1 MWPAPCK
8 PILHSTWVHTQREG
22 RRRRRRCCPCVP
34 TTTTTTTTTTER
46 ADRKKGRAKRKE
58 AGLFLRK
65 RRRRSRK
72 RRERVELVDKLEQI
86 KGELLSTL
94 LLLPP
99 EKEASSGGKSSPGAH
114 STVPTGKKS
123 KDAGKKKRIE
133 RKKKK
138 MERRRVVWLL
148 LLLFL
153 TRDFSF
159 FSTQFVCVC
168 LPRETCNTVSSSSSA
183 KGSWQALKI
192 LFDSGIARIHLFIF
206 IPFFD
211 SPLDSTV
218 GFSSPFVI
226 ISIPRVGNRRTGRE
240 MIHRS

>member
-34 TTTTTTTTTTER
+34 TTTTTTTTTER

-72 RRERVELVDKLEQI
+72 RGERVELVDKLEQI

-123 KDAGKKKRIE
+123 KDAGKKKRNE
-133 RKKKK
+133 QKKKK
-138 MERRRVVWLL
+138 MERRTVVWLL

-168 LPRETCNTVSSSSSA
+168 LPRETCNTVSSSSSSA

-211 SPLDSTV
+211 SSLDSTV

>member
-34 TTTTTTTTTTER
+34 TTTTTTTTER

-72 RRERVELVDKLEQI
+72 RGERVELVDKLEQI

-123 KDAGKKKRIE
+123 KDAGKKKRNE
-133 RKKKK
+133 QKKKK
-138 MERRRVVWLL
+138 MERRTVVWLL

-168 LPRETCNTVSSSSSA
+168 LPRETCNTVSSSSSSA

-211 SPLDSTV
+211 SSLDSTV